1 MPSGFVLD
9 GRIESMDTF
18 DINNLSLVKDQKALD
33 KWPKILAAIKSEVG
47 PIAFKSWLSNLSLLG
62 FCSDNIMYLSLPSK
76 FLLDWAK
83 PHYENKISILCRKY
97 LSEVKTVK
105 LILSEGDYGNVSTL
119 EEGKAHQELQSSTSP
134 LDPRFTFKNFIVGKS
149 NEFAF
154 AAAKRVCE
162 SQKVTFNPLFIFG
175 GVGLGKTHLMHAVA
189 WEISEKSPKRKV
201 VYLSAEKFMYEFVKS
216 LRFKDTMSFKEK
228 FRSVDVLMIDDIQ
241 FIAGKDSTQEEFFH
255 TFNSLVDQSKQIIIS
270 GDRPPSDLDGI
281 EERLRSRLSFGV
293 VGEIHKASYELR
305 LGILM
310 AKAEEKKNVQFDI
323 KIIEF
328 LAKKINSNV
337 RELEGAYRRLL
348 AHSELVNR
356 PITIETAKQLLH
368 DLLRANERR
377 VTVEE
382 IQKKVA
388 EYFNIRFNDMVSIR
402 RSRIIAR
409 PRQVAMYLSKIH
421 TPKSLPEIG
430 RLFGGRDHTTVMH
443 AVKKVEE
450 LCKLDSAF
458 ADHIRVLKRSLGI

>member
-1 MPSGFVLD
+1 MKLAGLKKLN
-9 GRIESMDTF
+9 IEASQ
-18 DINNLSLVKDQKALD
+18 NLSKEWFLIMGDIKD
-33 KWPKILAAIKSEVG
+33 EVG
-47 PIAFKSWLSNLSLLG
+47 PIAFKSWLAKLSCVGLS
-62 FCSDNIMYLSLPSK
+62 SDSILYLSLPSK
-76 FLLDWAK
+76 FLLDWVR
-83 PHYENKISILCRKY
+83 PHYGNKITFMCKKHLSGFESVTIILDEDVDEI
-97 LSEVKTVK
+97 SP
-105 LILSEGDYGNVSTL
+105 LIEQQDIN
-119 EEGKAHQELQSSTSP
+119 QNIQNDTSP
-134 LDPRFTFKNFIVGKS
+134 LDPRFNFDNFIVGKS

-162 SQKVTFNPLFIFG
+162 SEKVVFNPLFIFG

-189 WEISEKSPKRKV
+189 WDIQEKSPKRKV

-241 FIAGKDSTQEEFFH
+241 FIAGKESTQEEFFH

-293 VGEIHKASYELR
+293 VGEIHKADYELR
-305 LGILM
+305 LSILM
-310 AKAEEKKNVQFDI
+310 AKADETNGIDFDK

-337 RELEGAYRRLL
+337 RELEGAYRRLI

-356 PITIETAKQLLH
+356 PINLETAKQLLH
-368 DLLRANERR
+368 DLLKANERK

-388 EYFNIRFNDMVSIR
+388 NYFNVRFNDMVSIR
-402 RSRIIAR
+402 RSRIVAR
-409 PRQVAMYLSKIH
+409 PRQVAMYLSKTH

-443 AVKKVEE
+443 AVKKVQE
-450 LCKLDSAF
+450 LCREDLAF
-458 ADHIRVLKRSLGI
+458 AEHIKVLQRSLGI